1 MDRHELSIM
10 EGAIKTIWGSKFM
23 VKSLSTKIF
32 IGLFSGLILGS
43 IAQYLLTDIGSF
55 TGYLVEVATGVGT
68 MFVNMIMMLVVPLV
82 FVSIVCGVC
91 ELKDLK
97 SFGRLG
103 GKTFGFYI
111 INTLVAIFAA
121 LAVALILEPG
131 KGVDMSSSGG
141 VAITATEL
149 PSLMALIVDIVPRNP
164 VAAFMSG
171 NMLQVIFMALLLGG
185 VMKSLGAHVAGA
197 VTGFQTANK
206 IMMKLISVVMSLAP
220 FGVFALMYKLGATLE
235 AEVFLS
241 VIQYLVVILALLLLW
256 IFVVYPAAVGLF
268 TPISAKTFREKTQEQ
283 ILFSLSTASSNA
295 TIPVTLRTLTDKL
308 GVSRAVAGFG
318 VPLGATMN
326 MGGVSIYITI
336 AIFFV
341 ANAFGMPIT
350 QDQLPSLLF
359 SIFLLSVGA
368 GGVPGGGMVMIG
380 VLIHQMG
387 LPIEAFAIV
396 AALDRLI
403 DMVLTSCN
411 VVGDTAV
418 LTIVDQTEKAHDV
431 EVANR

>member
-1 MDRHELSIM
+1 
-10 EGAIKTIWGSKFM
+10 M
-23 VKSLSTKIF
+23 VKSLSTRIF
-32 IGLFSGLILGS
+32 MGLFVGLIFGT
-43 IAQYLLTDIGSF
+43 IVQYFLYDVSF
-55 TGYLVEVATGVGT
+55 FSDNLVVFASGIGT

-111 INTLVAIFAA
+111 INTVIAILAA
-121 LAVALILEPG
+121 LAVALLLQPG
-131 KGVDMSSSGG
+131 NGVDMSSGDD

-149 PSLMALIVDIVPRNP
+149 PSLMGLLVDIVPRNP
-164 VAAFMSG
+164 IEAFSSG

-185 VMKSLGAHVAGA
+185 VIKSLGEHVAGA
-197 VTGFQTANK
+197 VRAFQTANI
-206 IMMKLISVVMSLAP
+206 IMMKLITTVMNLAP
-220 FGVFALMYKLGATLE
+220 FGVFALMFKLGATLE
-235 AEVFLS
+235 ADVFMS
-241 VIQYLVVILALLLLW
+241 VLEYLLLILGLLLLW
-256 IFVVYPAAVGLF
+256 IFVVYPLAVGMF
-268 TPISAKTFREKTQEQ
+268 TPISASTFRAKTQEQ
-283 ILFSLSTASSNA
+283 VLFSLSTASSNA

-308 GVSRAVAGFG
+308 GVSRSVAGFG

-341 ANAFGMPIT
+341 ANAFGTPIT
-350 QDQLPSLLF
+350 TEQLPSLLF

-418 LTIVDQTEKAHDV
+418 LTIVDQTEKQHELASDKS
-431 EVANR
+431 A

>member
-1 MDRHELSIM
+1 MM
-10 EGAIKTIWGSKFM
+10 
-23 VKSLSTKIF
+23 KSLSTRIF
-32 IGLFSGLILGS
+32 IGLFAGLIFGT
-43 IAQYLLTDIGSF
+43 IVQYFLNDIGFFS
-55 TGYLVEVATGVGT
+55 GNLVELAGGVGT

-91 ELKDLK
+91 ELQDLK

-111 INTLVAIFAA
+111 INTVVAIATALLVA
-121 LAVALILEPG
+121 LLLEPG
-131 KGVDMSSSGG
+131 KGVDMSSTDG

-149 PSLMALIVDIVPRNP
+149 PSLMALVIDIVPRNP
-164 VAAFMSG
+164 VTAFMSG

-185 VMKSLGAHVAGA
+185 VIKSLGEHVAGT
-197 VTGFQTANK
+197 VQGFQTANR

-220 FGVFALMYKLGATLE
+220 YGVFALMFKLGATLD
-235 AEVFLS
+235 AGVFMS
-241 VIQYLVVILALLLLW
+241 VVEYMVLILALLLLW
-256 IFVVYPAAVGLF
+256 IFVVYPMAVGIF

-283 ILFSLSTASSNA
+283 VLFSLSTASSNA
-295 TIPVTLRTLTDKL
+295 TIPVTMRTLTDKL
-308 GVSRAVAGFG
+308 GVNRAVAGFG

-326 MGGVSIYITI
+326 MGGVAIYITI

-350 QDQLPSLLF
+350 TEQLPSLLF
-359 SIFLLSVGA
+359 SVFLLSVGA

-396 AALDRLI
+396 AALDRII

-418 LTIVDQTEKAHDV
+418 LTIVDQTEKVHQLESAKS
-431 EVANR
+431 

>member
-1 MDRHELSIM
+1 M
-10 EGAIKTIWGSKFM
+10 F
-23 VKSLSTKIF
+23 KSLSFRIF
-32 IGLFSGLILGS
+32 VGLFSGLLLGTV
-43 IAQYLLTDIGSF
+43 IQYFLGDISF
-55 TGYLVEVATGVGT
+55 FSESLVELATGVGT

-91 ELKDLK
+91 ELSDLK

-111 INTLVAIFAA
+111 INTLIAIAAAVSVAV
-121 LAVALILEPG
+121 LLEPG
-131 KGVDMSSSGG
+131 RGVDMRGAEDAKL
-141 VAITATEL
+141 VATEL
-149 PSLMALIVDIVPRNP
+149 PNLMALIVNIVPRNP
-164 VAAFMSG
+164 IAAFTSG

-185 VMKSLGAHVAGA
+185 VIKSLGSTVEGA
-197 VTGFQTANK
+197 VKGFQTANK
-206 IMMKLISVVMSLAP
+206 IMMKLIVVVMQLAP
-220 FGVFALMYKLGATLE
+220 IGVFALMLKLGATLD
-235 AEVFLS
+235 AEVFYS
-241 VIQYLVVILALLLLW
+241 VVEYLVLILALLLAW
-256 IFVVYPAAVGLF
+256 IFVVYPFVVSMF
-268 TPISAKTFREKTQEQ
+268 TPVTAKQFREKTQEQ

-308 GVSRAVAGFG
+308 GVNRAVAGFG

-341 ANAFGMPIT
+341 ANAYGMPILME
-350 QDQLPSLLF
+350 QMPSLLF
-359 SIFLLSVGA
+359 SVFLLSVGA

-380 VLIHQMG
+380 VLIHQLG
-387 LPIEAFAIV
+387 LPVEAFAIV

-418 LTIVDQTEKAHDV
+418 LTIVDHTEKAHQEEAELQAAV
-431 EVANR
+431 EKA

>member
-1 MDRHELSIM
+1 M
-10 EGAIKTIWGSKFM
+10 T
-23 VKSLSTKIF
+23 KSLSTRIF

-43 IAQYLLTDIGSF
+43 IIQYFLADIGFFSG
-55 TGYLVEVATGVGT
+55 TVVDIASGAGT

-91 ELKDLK
+91 ELKDLN

-121 LAVALILEPG
+121 LAVALLLAPG

-141 VAITATEL
+141 VDIVATEL
-149 PSLMALIVDIVPRNP
+149 PNLVQLIVGIVPSNP
-164 VAAFMSG
+164 VAAFTSG

-185 VMKSLGAHVAGA
+185 VIKSLGETAKSA
-197 VTGFQTANK
+197 VSGFQVANK
-206 IMMKLISVVMSLAP
+206 IMMKLISVVMQLAP
-220 FGVFALMYKLGATLE
+220 IGVFALMLKLGATLE
-235 AEVFLS
+235 AAIFGS
-241 VIQYLVVILALLLLW
+241 VLEYLVVILSLLLLW
-256 IFVVYPAAVGLF
+256 IFVVYPFAVSMF
-268 TPISAKTFREKTQEQ
+268 TPVSAKEFRAKTREQ

-295 TIPVTLRTLTDKL
+295 TIPVTMRTLTEKL
-308 GVSRAVAGFG
+308 GVNRAVAGFG

-341 ANAFGMPIT
+341 ANAFGAPIGM
-350 QDQLPSLLF
+350 DQLPALLF

-387 LPIEAFAIV
+387 LPVEAFAIV

-411 VVGDTAV
+411 VVGDAAV
-418 LTIVDQTEKAHDV
+418 LTIVDETEKRAEAKLV
-431 EVANR
+431 TA

>member
-1 MDRHELSIM
+1 M
-10 EGAIKTIWGSKFM
+10 T
-23 VKSLSTKIF
+23 KSLSTRIF
-32 IGLFSGLILGS
+32 IGLFLGVLLGS
-43 IAQYLLTDIGSF
+43 IVQFALADVSF
-55 TGYLVEVATGVGT
+55 FSETLVNTASGIGT

-91 ELKDLK
+91 ELQDLK

-111 INTLVAIFAA
+111 INTLVAILAA
-121 LAVALILEPG
+121 FAVAMLIEPG
-131 KGVDMSSSGG
+131 KGVDMSSDVGT
-141 VAITATEL
+141 VITATEL
-149 PSLMALIVDIVPRNP
+149 PNLMQLIVSIVPNNP
-164 VAAFMSG
+164 FSAFTSG

-185 VMKSLGAHVAGA
+185 VIKSMGEAVSGA
-197 VTGFQTANK
+197 VKGFQTANK
-206 IMMKLISVVMSLAP
+206 IMMRLISVVMSLAP
-220 FGVFALMYKLGATLE
+220 IGVFALMFKLGATLE
-235 AEVFLS
+235 PAIFVS
-241 VIQYLVVILALLLLW
+241 VVEYLVIILALLLFW
-256 IFVVYPAAVGLF
+256 IFVVYPTAVGVF
-268 TPISAKTFREKTQEQ
+268 TPVSASTFRAKTKEQ

-295 TIPVTLRTLTDKL
+295 TIPVTMRTLTDKL
-308 GVSRAVAGFG
+308 DVSRAVAGFG

-350 QDQLPSLLF
+350 ADQIPSLLF
-359 SIFLLSVGA
+359 SVFLLSVGA

-380 VLIHQMG
+380 VLIYQLG
-387 LPIEAFAIV
+387 LPVEAFAIV
-396 AALDRLI
+396 AALDRII

-418 LTIVDQTEKAHDV
+418 LTIVDQTEKPHQVD
-431 EVANR
+431 ANS

>member
-1 MDRHELSIM
+1 M
-10 EGAIKTIWGSKFM
+10 T
-23 VKSLSTKIF
+23 KSLSTRIF

-43 IAQYLLTDIGSF
+43 IIQYFLADVGFFSGT
-55 TGYLVEVATGVGT
+55 LVEVASGLGT
-68 MFVNMIMMLVVPLV
+68 MFVNMIMMMVVPLV
-82 FVSIVCGVC
+82 FVSIVCGVL
-91 ELKDLK
+91 ELDDLK

-121 LAVALILEPG
+121 LTVALLLKPG
-131 KGVDMSSSGG
+131 LGVDMTGG
-141 VAITATEL
+141 TGAEITATEL
-149 PSLMALIVDIVPRNP
+149 PNLMQLIVNIVPSNP
-164 VAAFMSG
+164 VAAFTSG
-171 NMLQVIFMALLLGG
+171 NMLQVIFMALLVGG
-185 VMKSLGAHVAGA
+185 VIKAMNGA
-197 VTGFQTANK
+197 VPLLQQGFTEGNK
-206 IMMKLISVVMSLAP
+206 LMMKLISVVMQLAP
-220 FGVFALMYKLGATLE
+220 IGVFALMFKLGATLE
-235 AEVFLS
+235 ASLFLS
-241 VIQYLVVILALLLLW
+241 VVEYLVVILSLLLLW
-256 IFVVYPAAVGLF
+256 IFVVYPWAVSLF
-268 TPISAKTFREKTQEQ
+268 TPVSAKTFRAKTQEQ

-295 TIPVTLRTLTDKL
+295 TIPVTMRTLTEKL
-308 GVSRAVAGFG
+308 GVKRAVAGFG

-341 ANAFGMPIT
+341 ANSFGAPIAM
-350 QDQLPSLLF
+350 DQLPALLF

-387 LPIEAFAIV
+387 LPVEAFVIV

-411 VVGDTAV
+411 VVGDAAV
-418 LTIVDQTEKAHDV
+418 LTIVDATENAHEEEQAV
-431 EVANR
+431 TVPRTSEVS

>member
-1 MDRHELSIM
+1 M
-10 EGAIKTIWGSKFM
+10 T
-23 VKSLSTKIF
+23 KSLSTRIF
-32 IGLFSGLILGS
+32 IGLFTGLILGS
-43 IAQYLLTDIGSF
+43 IIQYFLADISFF
-55 TGYLVEVATGVGT
+55 TGTVVDIASGAGT

-91 ELKDLK
+91 ELKDLN

-121 LAVALILEPG
+121 LSVALLLAPG
-131 KGVDMSSSGG
+131 KGVDMSSNGG
-141 VAITATEL
+141 VDIVATEL
-149 PSLMALIVDIVPRNP
+149 PNLVQLIVGIVPNNP
-164 VAAFMSG
+164 VAAFTSG

-185 VMKSLGAHVAGA
+185 VIKSLGETAKSA
-197 VTGFQTANK
+197 VSGFQVANK
-206 IMMKLISVVMSLAP
+206 IMMRLISVVMQLAP
-220 FGVFALMYKLGATLE
+220 IGVFALMLKLGATLE
-235 AEVFLS
+235 AAIFGS
-241 VIQYLVVILALLLLW
+241 VLEYLVVILSLLLLW
-256 IFVVYPAAVGLF
+256 IFVVYPFAVSMF
-268 TPISAKTFREKTQEQ
+268 TPVSAKEFREKTREQ

-295 TIPVTLRTLTDKL
+295 TIPVTMRTLTEKL
-308 GVSRAVAGFG
+308 GVNRAVAGFG

-341 ANAFGMPIT
+341 ANAFGAPIGM
-350 QDQLPSLLF
+350 DQIPALLF

-387 LPIEAFAIV
+387 LPVEAFAIV

-411 VVGDTAV
+411 VVGDAAV
-418 LTIVDQTEKAHDV
+418 LTIVDETEKRAEAKLV
-431 EVANR
+431 TA

>member
-1 MDRHELSIM
+1 M
-10 EGAIKTIWGSKFM
+10 T
-23 VKSLSTKIF
+23 KSLSTRIF
-32 IGLFSGLILGS
+32 IGLFSGLILGT
-43 IAQYLLTDIGSF
+43 IIQYVLGDISLF
-55 TGYLVEVATGVGT
+55 SNDLIELASAVGT
-68 MFVNMIMMLVVPLV
+68 MFVNLIMMMVVPLV
-82 FVSIVCGVC
+82 FVSIVCGVL

-121 LAVALILEPG
+121 LSVALLLKPG
-131 KGVDMSSSGG
+131 LGVDMSGGSG
-141 VAITATEL
+141 VEITATEL
-149 PSLMALIVDIVPRNP
+149 PNLLQLLVNIVPSNP
-164 VAAFMSG
+164 VSAFTSG
-171 NMLQVIFMALLLGG
+171 NMLQVIFMALLIGG
-185 VMKSLGAHVAGA
+185 VIKSMSGSLPLLEQ
-197 VTGFQTANK
+197 GFQQANK
-206 IMMKLISVVMSLAP
+206 LMMKLISVVMQLAP
-220 FGVFALMYKLGATLE
+220 YGVFALMLKLGATLE
-235 AEVFLS
+235 ASLFLS
-241 VIQYLVVILALLLLW
+241 VIEYLVVILALLLLW
-256 IFVVYPAAVGLF
+256 IFVVYPFAVSLF
-268 TPISAKTFREKTQEQ
+268 TPISAKEFRAKTQEQ

-295 TIPVTLRTLTDKL
+295 TIPVTMRTLTEKL
-308 GVSRAVAGFG
+308 GVKRAVAGFG

-341 ANAFGMPIT
+341 ANSFGAPIAME
-350 QDQLPSLLF
+350 QLPALLF

-387 LPIEAFAIV
+387 LPVEAFVIV

-418 LTIVDQTEKAHDV
+418 LTIVDATEKEHELEHTADPV
-431 EVANR
+431 QGLPAENR

>member
-1 MDRHELSIM
+1 M
-10 EGAIKTIWGSKFM
+10 T
-23 VKSLSTKIF
+23 KSLSTRIF

-43 IAQYLLTDIGSF
+43 IIQYFLADIGFFSG
-55 TGYLVEVATGVGT
+55 TVVDIASGAGT

-91 ELKDLK
+91 ELKDLN

-121 LAVALILEPG
+121 LAVALLMAPG

-141 VAITATEL
+141 VDIVATEL
-149 PSLMALIVDIVPRNP
+149 PNLVQLIVGIVPSNP
-164 VAAFMSG
+164 VAAFTSG

-185 VMKSLGAHVAGA
+185 VIKSLGETAKSA
-197 VTGFQTANK
+197 VSGFQVANK
-206 IMMKLISVVMSLAP
+206 IMMKLISVVMQLAP
-220 FGVFALMYKLGATLE
+220 IGVFALMLKLGATLE
-235 AEVFLS
+235 AAIFGS
-241 VIQYLVVILALLLLW
+241 VLEYLVVILSLLLLW
-256 IFVVYPAAVGLF
+256 IFVVYPFAVSMF
-268 TPISAKTFREKTQEQ
+268 TPVSAKEFRAKTREQ

-295 TIPVTLRTLTDKL
+295 TIPVTMRTLTEKL
-308 GVSRAVAGFG
+308 GVNRAVAGFG

-341 ANAFGMPIT
+341 ANAFGAPIGM
-350 QDQLPSLLF
+350 DQLPALLF

-387 LPIEAFAIV
+387 LPVEAFAIV

-411 VVGDTAV
+411 VVGDAAV
-418 LTIVDQTEKAHDV
+418 LTIVDETEKRAEAKLATASNSV
-431 EVANR
+431 TSS

>member
-1 MDRHELSIM
+1 MI
-10 EGAIKTIWGSKFM
+10 
-23 VKSLSTKIF
+23 KSLSTRIF
-32 IGLFSGLILGS
+32 IGLFAGLILGTLV
-43 IAQYLLTDIGSF
+43 QYFLNDIGFFS
-55 TGYLVEVATGVGT
+55 GNLVELAGGVGT

-91 ELKDLK
+91 ELQDLK

-111 INTLVAIFAA
+111 VNTLVAISTA
-121 LAVALILEPG
+121 LLVVLLLDPG
-131 KGVDMSSSGG
+131 KGVDMSSTDG

-149 PSLMALIVDIVPRNP
+149 PSLMALLIDIVPRNP

-171 NMLQVIFMALLLGG
+171 NMLQVIFMALMLGG
-185 VMKSLGAHVAGA
+185 VIKSLGEHVAGA
-197 VTGFQTANK
+197 VQGFQTANK

-220 FGVFALMYKLGATLE
+220 YGVFALMFKLGATLD
-235 AEVFLS
+235 AAVFMS
-241 VIQYLVVILALLLLW
+241 VLEYVVIILALLLLW
-256 IFVVYPAAVGLF
+256 IFVVYPLAVGMF
-268 TPISAKTFREKTQEQ
+268 TPISAKRFREKTQEQ
-283 ILFSLSTASSNA
+283 VLFSLSTASSNA
-295 TIPVTLRTLTDKL
+295 TIPVTMRTLTEKL
-308 GVSRAVAGFG
+308 GVNRAVAGFG

-326 MGGVSIYITI
+326 MGGVAIYITI

-350 QDQLPSLLF
+350 SEQLPSLLF

-396 AALDRLI
+396 AALDRII

-418 LTIVDQTEKAHDV
+418 LTIVDQTEKAHQV
-431 EVANR
+431 ELVNSES

>member
-1 MDRHELSIM
+1 MI
-10 EGAIKTIWGSKFM
+10 
-23 VKSLSTKIF
+23 KSLSTRIF
-32 IGLFSGLILGS
+32 IGLFAGLILGTLV
-43 IAQYLLTDIGSF
+43 QYFLNDIGFFS
-55 TGYLVEVATGVGT
+55 GNLLELAGGVGT

-91 ELKDLK
+91 ELQDLK

-111 INTLVAIFAA
+111 VNTVVAISTA
-121 LAVALILEPG
+121 LLVVLLLDPG
-131 KGVDMSSSGG
+131 KGVDMSSTDG

-149 PSLMALIVDIVPRNP
+149 PSLMALLIDIVPRNP

-171 NMLQVIFMALLLGG
+171 NMLQVIFMALMLGG
-185 VMKSLGAHVAGA
+185 VIKSLGEHVAGA
-197 VTGFQTANK
+197 VQGFQTANK

-220 FGVFALMYKLGATLE
+220 YGVFALMFKLGATLD
-235 AEVFLS
+235 AAVFIS
-241 VIQYLVVILALLLLW
+241 VLEYVVIILALLLLW
-256 IFVVYPAAVGLF
+256 IFVVYPLAVGFF
-268 TPISAKTFREKTQEQ
+268 TPISAKSFREKTQEQ
-283 ILFSLSTASSNA
+283 VLFSLSTASSNA
-295 TIPVTLRTLTDKL
+295 TIPVTMRTLTEKL
-308 GVSRAVAGFG
+308 GVNRAVAGFG

-326 MGGVSIYITI
+326 MGGVAIYITI

-350 QDQLPSLLF
+350 SEQLPSLLF

-396 AALDRLI
+396 AALDRII

-418 LTIVDQTEKAHDV
+418 LTIVDQTEKAHQV
-431 EVANR
+431 ELVDSES

>member
-1 MDRHELSIM
+1 M
-10 EGAIKTIWGSKFM
+10 T
-23 VKSLSTKIF
+23 KSLSTRIF
-32 IGLFSGLILGS
+32 IGLFSGLIFGS
-43 IAQYLLTDIGSF
+43 IIQYLLGDIGFFSG
-55 TGYLVEVATGVGT
+55 TIVELSSGVGA

-82 FVSIVCGVC
+82 FVSIVCGVL

-121 LAVALILEPG
+121 LAVALLLQPG
-131 KGVDMSSSGG
+131 RGVDMTGG
-141 VAITATEL
+141 TGLQITATEL
-149 PSLMALIVDIVPRNP
+149 PNLIQLIVNIVPSNP
-164 VAAFMSG
+164 VAAFTSG
-171 NMLQVIFMALLLGG
+171 NMLQVIFMALLVGG
-185 VMKSLGAHVAGA
+185 TVKSLGKGVPLL
-197 VTGFQTANK
+197 TQGFLEGNK
-206 IMMKLISVVMSLAP
+206 LMMKLITVVMQLAP
-220 FGVFALMYKLGATLE
+220 IGVFALMLKLGATLE
-235 AEVFLS
+235 AEIFVSVLEYVF
-241 VIQYLVVILALLLLW
+241 VILGLLLTW
-256 IFVVYPAAVGLF
+256 IFIVYPMAVGAF
-268 TPISAKTFREKTQEQ
+268 TPVSAKEFRVKTREQ

-295 TIPVTLRTLTDKL
+295 TIPVTMRTLTEKL
-308 GVSRAVAGFG
+308 GVKRAVAGFG

-341 ANAFGMPIT
+341 ANAFGAPIAME
-350 QDQLPSLLF
+350 QLPALLF

-387 LPIEAFAIV
+387 LPVEAFAIV

-418 LTIVDQTEKAHDV
+418 LTIVDATEKDIDGHETDAIT
-431 EVANR
+431 ASAKA

>member
-1 MDRHELSIM
+1 M
-10 EGAIKTIWGSKFM
+10 K
-23 VKSLSTKIF
+23 KSLSTRIF
-32 IGLFSGLILGS
+32 IGLFSGLIFGS
-43 IAQYLLTDIGSF
+43 IIQYFLADISLFSGTIVDLAS
-55 TGYLVEVATGVGT
+55 GAGT

-91 ELKDLK
+91 ELKDLN

-121 LAVALILEPG
+121 LGVALLLAPG
-131 KGVDMSSSGG
+131 KGVDMSSNGG
-141 VAITATEL
+141 VDIVATEL
-149 PSLMALIVDIVPRNP
+149 PNLVELVVSIVPSNP
-164 VAAFMSG
+164 IAAFSSG

-185 VMKSLGAHVAGA
+185 VIKSLGETAQSA
-197 VTGFQTANK
+197 VSGFQVANK
-206 IMMKLISVVMSLAP
+206 IMMKLISVVMQLAP
-220 FGVFALMYKLGATLE
+220 IGVFALMLKLGATLE
-235 AEVFLS
+235 AAIFGS
-241 VIQYLVVILALLLLW
+241 VVEYLVLILGLLLLW
-256 IFVVYPAAVGLF
+256 IFVVYPFAVGMF
-268 TPISAKTFREKTQEQ
+268 TQVSAKEFRAKTREQ

-295 TIPVTLRTLTDKL
+295 TIPVTMRTLTEKL
-308 GVSRAVAGFG
+308 GVNRSVAGFG

-341 ANAFGMPIT
+341 ANAFGAPIT
-350 QDQLPSLLF
+350 MEQLPALMF

-387 LPIEAFAIV
+387 LPVEAFAIV

-418 LTIVDQTEKAHDV
+418 LTIVDETEKSSDAKLATA
-431 EVANR
+431 EA